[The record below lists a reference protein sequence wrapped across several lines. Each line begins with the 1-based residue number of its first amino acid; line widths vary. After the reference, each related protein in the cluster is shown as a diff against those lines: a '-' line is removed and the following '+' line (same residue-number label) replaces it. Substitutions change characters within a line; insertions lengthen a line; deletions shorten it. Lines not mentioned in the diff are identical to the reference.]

1 MAALFA
7 SGRMVDLVLALTLI
21 EAVALVAWHRR
32 TGGGVAPGDFLGN
45 LLSGV
50 CLLVA
55 LRLGL
60 AGAWW
65 GWIALALLA
74 ALAAHLTDLASRWRS
89 SRR

>member
-7 SGRMVDLVLALTLI
+7 SGRIVDVVLALTVL
-21 EAVALVAWHRR
+21 EACAVVGWHHR
-32 TGGGVAPGDFLGN
+32 TGRGVAPADFLGN
-45 LLSGV
+45 LLSGM

-55 LRLGL
+55 LRVGL

-74 ALAAHLTDLASRWRS
+74 ALAAHLADLRRRWR
-89 SRR
+89 